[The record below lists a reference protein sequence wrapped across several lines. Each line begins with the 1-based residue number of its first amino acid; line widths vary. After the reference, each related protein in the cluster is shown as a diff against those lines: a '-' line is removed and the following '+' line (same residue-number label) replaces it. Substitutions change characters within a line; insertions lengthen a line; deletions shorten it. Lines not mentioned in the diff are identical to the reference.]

1 MVSSLYAPS
10 RRRSAALWRAF
21 QRPFPLRAAVAVR
34 IAAPARPFI
43 RTLSISPHPT
53 STAPER

>member
-10 RRRSAALWRAF
+10 RRRSTALWQAF
-21 QRPFPLRAAVAVR
+21 QRPLPLRAAVAVR
-34 IAAPARPFI
+34 IAPALPVVRS
-43 RTLSISPHPT
+43 LSIAPRTT